1 MSNLKFVYDQMSKIL
16 PRAFEKFLLIK
27 LGNIFI
33 MKEETP
39 LMFHKLKQRLMVPAH
54 LHYMQFVNEIS
65 F

>member
-16 PRAFEKFLLIK
+16 PRVFEKFFIIK

-33 MKEETP
+33 MQEKTP
-39 LMFHKLKQRLMVPAH
+39 LMFRKLKQRLMVPTH
-54 LHYMQFVNEIS
+54 LHYMQFVNGIS